1 MFLDWIC
8 FMFCL
13 LCKKQQTFKNKLQKW
28 SWNCQAVS
36 NIKRRTQWHYIWLF
50 IFTNQTVANCELVCK
65 KWYKRSLHITFLIQY
80 VQWTYIPYHWYSAA
94 DIHWPE
100 LPTMVQVSIYLI
112 FLIVYLTSN
121 IIMLNFYF
129 RVISISMVFLNKYLL
144 SSQDLKVNL
153 LVKRTAILLISI
165 HCLCFS

>member
-1 MFLDWIC
+1 MY
-8 FMFCL
+8 
-13 LCKKQQTFKNKLQKW
+13 NE
-28 SWNCQAVS
+28 
-36 NIKRRTQWHYIWLF
+36 F
-50 IFTNQTVANCELVCK
+50 I
-65 KWYKRSLHITFLIQY
+65 SLIIGTL
-80 VQWTYIPYHWYSAA
+80 YSAA

-112 FLIVYLTSN
+112 FLIVNLTSN

-153 LVKRTAILLISI
+153 LVNEPQLS
-165 HCLCFS
+165 